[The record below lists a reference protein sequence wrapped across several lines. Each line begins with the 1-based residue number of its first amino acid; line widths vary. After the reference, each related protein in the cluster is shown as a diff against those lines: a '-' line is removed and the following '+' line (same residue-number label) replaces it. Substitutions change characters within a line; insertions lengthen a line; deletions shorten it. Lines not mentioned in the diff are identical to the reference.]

1 MPRKSNKLAHVIGK
15 PSNTES
21 KKFGQN
27 LGIANLLMH
36 FNFDEARVAAYQH
49 ELTEAG
55 WLPPNLTEAKFKENI
70 EQTHKYITTPV
81 SEEGTI
87 KPPKNPRERLSPTDE
102 PENTVFEEDPMFEY
116 TDDER
121 IGAETRYKREMKK
134 TERAL
139 RLIREEAFIGKQKV
153 NRMAE
158 AAASVKPA
166 EIKLNLIDAKVKGTN
181 YCVMPIS
188 DVHFG
193 EVVQPDATYCYNK
206 YNQEIA
212 QKRLVKLF
220 EETYRHAKAEGCDK
234 LHMLLLGDL
243 ISGEIHD
250 ELRETNAFTAPKC
263 VSVLN
268 SILIGLILQY
278 AKLFKSVTIS
288 CVVGNHSR
296 TGKKLQAHNRSMD
309 NYEHIIYSTIKDRC
323 EAEAKNITV
332 EFNDEAPFAVTN
344 IGNQV
349 WMLEHG
355 DRYKGSTA
363 AAGAINTVLRNIG
376 NDIRRNHAD
385 VAIMGH
391 WHTGAAGAIDA
402 REDGRMTKVFI
413 NPSMVGPDN
422 FAVTTLHAFYPAE
435 SNVFITD
442 GNKITSKIEVDLS
455 DIQG

>member
-1 MPRKSNKLAHVIGK
+1 MPKTSKKLSHVIGR

-21 KKFGQN
+21 KLFGKN

-36 FNFDEARVAAYQH
+36 FNFDKARVEAYLH
-49 ELTEAG
+49 ELIEAG
-55 WLPPNLTEAKFKENI
+55 WLAPNTKPAKFKENI
-70 EQTHKYITTPV
+70 EETCKFITTPV
-81 SEEGTI
+81 SEVGTV
-87 KPPKNPRERLSPTDE
+87 KPLKNPRERLSPDDE
-102 PENTVFEEDPMFEY
+102 PEVQVFEDHPMFDY
-116 TDDER
+116 SDEER
-121 IGAETRYKREMKK
+121 QGAEERYKFEMKK
-134 TERAL
+134 TERSL
-139 RLIREEAFIGKQKV
+139 RKLRQEAFIGKQKV
-153 NRMAE
+153 NRMAI

-166 EIKLNLIDAKVKGTN
+166 EIKLNLVDAKVKGSN

-188 DVHFG
+188 DLHFG
-193 EVVQPDATYCYNK
+193 EVVQPNATYCYNK
-206 YNQEIA
+206 YNPEIA
-212 QKRLVKLF
+212 QKRLVRLF

-234 LHMLLLGDL
+234 LHILLLGDL

-250 ELRETNAFTAPKC
+250 ELRESNAFTAPKC

-268 SILIGLILQY
+268 SILIGIILEY
-278 AKLFKSVTIS
+278 AKLFKSVSIA

-296 TGKKLQAHNRSMD
+296 TGKKLQAHNRSLD

-332 EFNDEAPFAVTN
+332 EFDEEAPFAITT
-344 IGNQV
+344 IGNQR
-349 WMLEHG
+349 WMIEHG

-376 NDIRRNHAD
+376 NDIRHNHAD

-391 WHTGAAGAIDA
+391 WHVGAAGAVDA

-413 NPSMVGPDN
+413 NPSMVGPDP

-442 GNKITSKIEVDLS
+442 GNKIKSKIEIDLS
-455 DIQG
+455 EIQG

>member
-1 MPRKSNKLAHVIGK
+1 MSRTKGKLLHVIGK
-15 PSNTES
+15 PSSTES
-21 KKFGQN
+21 KRFGKN
-27 LGIANLLMH
+27 VGIANLLMH
-36 FNFDEARVAAYQH
+36 FSFDEARVAAYQQ

-55 WLPPNLTEAKFKENI
+55 WISPNTPEAEFKENI
-70 EQTHKYITTPV
+70 AETSMNLKMPV
-81 SEEGTI
+81 SEEGTV
-87 KPPKNPRERLSPTDE
+87 KPLKNPKERLSPEDE
-102 PENTVFEEDPMFEY
+102 PEVQVFEDDPMFEY
-116 TDDER
+116 TEDEKL
-121 IGAETRYKREMKK
+121 GAEERYKREMKK
-134 TERAL
+134 TERSL
-139 RLIREEAFIGKQKV
+139 RILRQEAFIGKQKV
-153 NRMAE
+153 NRMAI

-166 EIKLNLIDAKVKGTN
+166 EIKLKLVDAKVKGTN

-206 YNQEIA
+206 YNPEIA
-212 QKRLVKLF
+212 RNRLVKLF

-234 LHMLLLGDL
+234 LHMMLLGDL

-278 AKLFKSVTIS
+278 AKLFKSVKIS

-296 TGKKLQAHNRSMD
+296 TGKKLQAHNRSLD
-309 NYEHIIYSTIKDRC
+309 NYEHIIYSTIKNRC

-332 EFNDEAPFAVTN
+332 EFNDEAPFAVTTV
-344 IGNQV
+344 GNQV

-391 WHTGAAGAIDA
+391 WHTGASGAVDA
-402 REDGRMTKVFI
+402 RENGRMTKVFI
-413 NPSMVGPDN
+413 NPSMVGPDP

-435 SNVFITD
+435 SNVFVTD
-442 GNKITSKIEVDLS
+442 GNKIKSKIEIDLS
-455 DIQG
+455 EIQG